1 MATCPNN
8 HESRTNDFCS
18 VCGIEMS
25 ATTEV
30 APVTEPE
37 IVAGVTET
45 CPICQTPRS
54 GDRGDFCEECGY
66 NFKTGSLAAVPVAPE
81 PESPK
86 PRPDGGTKAE
96 SAVIAAAPPATQPKR
111 TESEPVAPATEEALQ
126 PEPPK
131 QRPAWEAIVS
141 VDPAIRGTPIAE
153 APAGQPERLYPLDG
167 DKLIGR
173 KSVGRNIA
181 PDIDLSNDTAVS
193 HQQAKLA
200 LQSSGEIAL
209 VDLGSSNGT
218 LLNTTIIPSNVLH
231 LLKDGDVI
239 GMGSWTKI
247 IIRKT
252 PN

>member
-25 ATTEV
+25 ATPEV
-30 APVTEPE
+30 APVTEPK

-54 GDRGDFCEECGY
+54 GDGGDFCEECGY

-86 PRPDGGTKAE
+86 PRPGGGKEAE
-96 SAVIAAAPPATQPKR
+96 AAAIGGAQLATQQKQ
-111 TESEPVAPATEEALQ
+111 TESEPVAPPTEEALQ
-126 PEPPK
+126 AETAK
-131 QRPAWEAIVS
+131 QKPAWEAIVS

-153 APAGQPERLYPLDG
+153 APTGQPERLYPLDG
-167 DKLIGR
+167 DKFIGR
-173 KSVGRNIA
+173 KSVRRNIT

-218 LLNTTIIPSNVLH
+218 LLNNTIIPPNVLH

-247 IIRKT
+247 IIRET